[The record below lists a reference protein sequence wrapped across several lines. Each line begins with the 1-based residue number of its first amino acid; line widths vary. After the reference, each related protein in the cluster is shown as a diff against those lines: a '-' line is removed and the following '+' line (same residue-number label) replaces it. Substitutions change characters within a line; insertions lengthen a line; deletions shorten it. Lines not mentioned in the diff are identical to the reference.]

1 MTIYGEF
8 TSGKSWISS
17 SMENLNVGIG
27 FVYGA
32 LIIAIYKIWY
42 MINF

>member
-1 MTIYGEF
+1 
-8 TSGKSWISS
+8 
-17 SMENLNVGIG
+17 MENLNVGIG

-42 MINF
+42 MINFWISVDLQNRIHGV

>member
-1 MTIYGEF
+1 
-8 TSGKSWISS
+8 
-17 SMENLNVGIG
+17 MENLNFGIG

-42 MINF
+42 MINFKISADLQNRIHGV